1 MTTGKIDQ
9 MFSLY
14 KMQGH
19 PFGLP
24 FFLHLLIALLFKD
37 CFLFGWRLAILL
49 LFLLIAVFLYRIAD
63 NLKILENNLQRFIF
77 SAIAVSYPTAKI
89 VFMGSEL
96 VYRTCLAI
104 FIIATYFTISR
115 VIDGEI
121 APLFKKIIW
130 RLFTLVLFFL
140 SFYTNSILFFYYS
153 LFLIWALK
161 KRKTAFCSLSAILK
175 FVISKLDYLFLP
187 FIFFGI
193 KLIYFPSYGTYSI
206 YNQLR
211 LYPNLIRDTLTCF
224 MQGIFYSLRPLL
236 TILNLPIP
244 TLFSFLLFLSAIS
257 YISYKYIITNKI
269 RTARYDLTLLSFGVI
284 FWFFAFFPYAIIN
297 RVPSTI
303 YESRHLLLI
312 TIPMSLIT
320 IAMINIV
327 CRVFMFSPDQKNAI
341 FCLLLYIFAVNN
353 FMNYIEWQFRWVKD
367 RSIMSGIIDNSLAKK
382 SSVFLIHDSTEDYG
396 LVPNKR
402 HWYEWSSFFKMTWG
416 EEKWVACNADKYEL
430 MRNEINSLKDKY
442 KGFYNIAD
450 LSLKGQAA
458 EMFIDYRE
466 GDIRYSPLDRLKLV
480 SKYFYLKFFDK
491 KLLNTFLSNLIT
503 VKIIP
508 V

>member
-1 MTTGKIDQ
+1 
-9 MFSLY
+9 
-14 KMQGH
+14 
-19 PFGLP
+19 
-24 FFLHLLIALLFKD
+24 
-37 CFLFGWRLAILL
+37 
-49 LFLLIAVFLYRIAD
+49 
-63 NLKILENNLQRFIF
+63 
-77 SAIAVSYPTAKI
+77 
-89 VFMGSEL
+89 
-96 VYRTCLAI
+96 
-104 FIIATYFTISR
+104 
-115 VIDGEI
+115 
-121 APLFKKIIW
+121 
-130 RLFTLVLFFL
+130 
-140 SFYTNSILFFYYS
+140 
-153 LFLIWALK
+153 
-161 KRKTAFCSLSAILK
+161 
-175 FVISKLDYLFLP
+175 
-187 FIFFGI
+187 
-193 KLIYFPSYGTYSI
+193 
-206 YNQLR
+206 
-211 LYPNLIRDTLTCF
+211 
-224 MQGIFYSLRPLL
+224 
-236 TILNLPIP
+236 
-244 TLFSFLLFLSAIS
+244 
-257 YISYKYIITNKI
+257 
-269 RTARYDLTLLSFGVI
+269 VI